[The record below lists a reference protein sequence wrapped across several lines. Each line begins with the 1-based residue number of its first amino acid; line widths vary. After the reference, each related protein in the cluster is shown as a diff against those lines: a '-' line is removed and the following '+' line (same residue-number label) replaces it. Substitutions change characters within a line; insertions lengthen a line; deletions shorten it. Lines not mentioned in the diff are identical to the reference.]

1 MDRASEATRDPN
13 RCPSHPGA
21 VIEDVLD
28 GVTVPKTEIAETLGI
43 SRQQLYGILSGRK
56 PLSPAIAVR
65 VAKLIG
71 GTPESWLR
79 MQADYDAWHAAREV
93 DTSKIAPL
101 LRP

>member
-1 MDRASEATRDPN
+1 MAHKAVRDPN

-28 GVTVPKTEIAETLGI
+28 EIDIPKAEIANMLGI
-43 SRQQLYGILSGRK
+43 SRQQLHGILAGRK

-71 GTPESWLR
+71 GSPESWLR
-79 MQADYDAWHAAREV
+79 MQADFDAWHAAREV
-93 DTSKIAPL
+93 DTSKIKRLEVA
-101 LRP
+101 